1 MEYYDMRLFFCILL
15 ISGCGLFNP
24 EKYNP
29 NPRPVVE
36 EACCDKE
43 VFSPEPVDVVERIK
57 VFFTDTAHVGNLML
71 DTNLVSDLITEY
83 VYVADPSRSDFD
95 SIFVSVIE
103 YVKLVTVDTLYID
116 DIDYTHKTV
125 YIEVSDEVLVRDTI
139 VEIQNQDVII
149 SNVPNIQE
157 ILDESFGNNKVYDL
171 NGKIIRRPKGVYIE
185 NGKIKYINN
194 LK

>member
-36 EACCDKE
+36 EVCCDKE
-43 VFSPEPVDVVERIK
+43 VISPEPVDVIERIK
-57 VFFTDTAHVGNLML
+57 VFFTDTAHVDNLML
-71 DTNLVSDLITEY
+71 DTNLVNSLATEY
-83 VYVADPSRSDFD
+83 VYVADPRRLDFD

-103 YVKLVTVDTLYID
+103 YVKLITTDTLYID
-116 DIDYTHKTV
+116 DIDYTYKTV
-125 YIEVSDEVLVRDTI
+125 YIEASDEVLVRDTI
-139 VEIQNQDVII
+139 VEIQYQDIII
-149 SNVPNIQE
+149 SSIPNIQE
-157 ILDESFGNNKVYDL
+157 ILDESSGNDKVYDL
-171 NGKIIRRPKGVYIE
+171 NGKIIRRPKGIYIE